1 MMDFLSQKTR
11 LIDLPRSAHRN
22 VKPEPDGLTPV
33 NRLKIKES
41 ISWSICFAVI
51 AGITGALLVY
61 RIGVTMSLV
70 TSILF
75 YFSLLGFVAFVARAV
90 YLHRPR
96 REDAGEVESKHLF
109 N

>member
-1 MMDFLSQKTR
+1 MMESLSQKPR
-11 LIDLPRSAHRN
+11 LVGLSRSARKHA
-22 VKPEPDGLTPV
+22 KPEPDSLSSV

-41 ISWSICFAVI
+41 ISWSICFAIV
-51 AGITGALLVY
+51 AAITGALLVY

-75 YFSLLGFVAFVARAV
+75 CFSLLGFVAFVARAIRL
-90 YLHRPR
+90 YRSGD
-96 REDAGEVESKHLF
+96 EKAAEVESKHLL